1 MKLMIRDGELEGNF
15 SAEIYTRSN
24 PGFGKYVKIRYGQR
38 VCAAICA
45 KFVPSDREMVY
56 VDRWLRQ
63 FINAG
68 NNDWVEV
75 EKVEPIPA
83 KRVSLAPLK
92 RVRLDEEEVSYLAI
106 LLSNKPVCKGLVFPR
121 HYPITGARKEIE
133 VTKTQPEG
141 IVLVQHDTEILL
153 DDEPPPPPSPSGPRW
168 VDIGG
173 LDKEIALIRR
183 LVEYPLRRPAV
194 YSHFGIEPPK
204 GLLLYGPAGTGK
216 TLIAKALANEAHAH
230 IELIQGPEVMAP
242 FHGES
247 ERILREK
254 FERAR
259 SNRPAIILI
268 DEIDSLVPKRGLTP
282 SEVDTR
288 LTATMLTLMD
298 GLRDM
303 AGVVVIGT
311 TNRPDQID
319 PALRRPGRFEREVMI
334 GAPDKTG
341 RRKILEI
348 HTKNMPL
355 APDVNLDLLAEVTTG
370 FTGADIASL
379 CREAGHCALRRYFSD
394 ADLES
399 GHLSLN
405 GQMVITQQ
413 DFIEAMKN
421 VQPTAMR
428 GTMVEVV
435 RDVTMD
441 DVGGLSEAKNMLMEN
456 IKMAIKGT
464 GFFASTGLR
473 PAKGILLYGTS
484 GTGKTL
490 LARALANA
498 CGVHLIT
505 LRGPEV
511 RRKWFGESEELIRS
525 IFAKAREVAPCIL
538 LLDEVDSLA
547 PVRGNDIS
555 GATESITSQ
564 VISELE
570 RIGIADQVFVIATT
584 NQPGNVDPALR
595 RPGRIDVEIPV
606 QKPNEAERKVIF
618 EIKLRKIKLDTKVDL
633 ASLAKKTADFS
644 GADIAECCRR
654 AALQALKRAGLD
666 PEKAVVTLD
675 DLDEAIAKI
684 QQTDRFKRKD
694 MGFLIE

>member
-15 SAEIYTRSN
+15 NAVIYTVSN
-24 PGFGKYVKIRYGQR
+24 PGFGKYVELRYGQC
-38 VCAAICA
+38 VCAAKA
-45 KFVPSDREMVY
+45 KFVQSDKEMVY
-56 VDRWLRQ
+56 VDKWLRQ
-63 FINAG
+63 FIDAR

-75 EKVEPIPA
+75 ERWEPVPA
-83 KRVSLAPLK
+83 KMISLAPLK
-92 RVRLDEEEVSYLAI
+92 RVRLDEEELAYFSI
-106 LLSNKPVCKGLVFPR
+106 LLSNNPVCKGLVFPR
-121 HYPITGARKEIE
+121 HYPNGDKKEIQ
-133 VTKTQPEG
+133 VTKTQPGG

-153 DDEPPPPPSPSGPRW
+153 DEEPPPPPPSSSPCWS
-168 VDIGG
+168 DIGG
-173 LDKEIALIRR
+173 LEKEIALIRR
-183 LVEYPLRRPAV
+183 LVEYPLRHPEV

-204 GLLLYGPAGTGK
+204 GLLLYGPPGTGK
-216 TLIAKALANEAHAH
+216 TLIAKALANEARAH
-230 IELIQGPEVMAP
+230 IEIIQGPEVVAP

-247 ERILREK
+247 ERILRER
-254 FERAR
+254 FEKAR

-268 DEIDSLVPKRGLTP
+268 DEIDSLVPKRGLAP
-282 SEVDTR
+282 GEVDTR

-303 AGVVVIGT
+303 TGVVVIGT

-319 PALRRPGRFEREVMI
+319 PALRRPGRFEREIMI

-341 RRKILEI
+341 RSKILTI

-355 APDVNLDLLAEVTTG
+355 APDVNLDSLAEATTG

-379 CREAGHCALRRYFSD
+379 RREAGHSALRRYFSD

-399 GHLSLN
+399 GHLSFDS
-405 GQMVITQQ
+405 QMTITHQ
-413 DFIEAMKN
+413 DFTEGMKN

-435 RDVTMD
+435 RDVTLD
-441 DVGGLSEAKNMLMEN
+441 DIGGLSEAKNMLIEN
-456 IKMAIKGT
+456 IQLAIKETRQFESIGHR
-464 GFFASTGLR
+464 L
-473 PAKGILLYGTS
+473 AKGALLYGRS

-505 LRGPEV
+505 LRGPEIH
-511 RRKWFGESEELIRS
+511 RKWFGESEELVRS

-547 PVRGNDIS
+547 PVRGRYVSDLR
-555 GATESITSQ
+555 ESITTQ
-564 VISELE
+564 VIIELE

-584 NQPGNVDPALR
+584 NQPEMVDPALR
-595 RPGRIDVEIPV
+595 RPGRLDVEIPV
-606 QKPNEAERKVIF
+606 QKPNEAERQEIF
-618 EIKLRKIKLDTKVDL
+618 DIKLKKVKLDTKVDL
-633 ASLAKKTADFS
+633 ASLAKKAVDFS

-654 AALQALKRAGLD
+654 AALQALKRADLD
-666 PEKAVVTLD
+666 PEKTVVTLD
-675 DLDEAIAKI
+675 DLEEAIAKI

-694 MGFLIE
+694 MGF